1 MHWQKGVKGPSIIYI
16 FCMFHIKTIG
26 PHLETKKQTSQ
37 LGLEHA
43 KDQGHGGSHQTIW
56 KLGEKENF

>member
-1 MHWQKGVKGPSIIYI
+1 
-16 FCMFHIKTIG
+16 MFHIKTIG

-43 KDQGHGGSHQTIW
+43 KDQGHGGSHQAIW
-56 KLGEKENF
+56 KPGGKENF